1 MAKKTKKPAP
11 LRRAANWGMEVP
23 AIAGKLILITAVTVV
38 LGLLF
43 SSIQAIEMDW
53 LRLLIT
59 GGVILC
65 SLALFFA
72 EGLGKGSSDAG
83 NSRQLARLEKAGNT
97 LTAKED
103 ASCYHPLK
111 ALCGAMLLF
120 ALPLAIAVFVALN
133 AKEYTYL
140 LQDLPT

>member
-1 MAKKTKKPAP
+1 
-11 LRRAANWGMEVP
+11 
-23 AIAGKLILITAVTVV
+23 
-38 LGLLF
+38 
-43 SSIQAIEMDW
+43 MDW

-120 ALPLAIAVFVALN
+120 ALPLASAVFVALN
-133 AKEYTYL
+133 AQEYTYG
-140 LQDLPT
+140 QNS